1 MEKQLFVAEILRELL
16 IAGKQRYYELA
27 MVMIKTRS
35 LAEAEKLA
43 YDYGSTQNRSY
54 PNVQGEQ
61 VDWRFVKVFS
71 VNPAMSEVIGEITE
85 ISCQLFDNEA
95 ALPVQIF
102 K

>member
-27 MVMIKTRS
+27 IVMIKARS
-35 LAEAEKLA
+35 LTEAEKLA

-54 PNVQGEQ
+54 PNAQGEQ
-61 VDWRFVKVFS
+61 VDWRFMKVFS
-71 VNPAMSEVIGEITE
+71 VNPALSEAIGDITE

-95 ALPVQIF
+95 ALPLQTF